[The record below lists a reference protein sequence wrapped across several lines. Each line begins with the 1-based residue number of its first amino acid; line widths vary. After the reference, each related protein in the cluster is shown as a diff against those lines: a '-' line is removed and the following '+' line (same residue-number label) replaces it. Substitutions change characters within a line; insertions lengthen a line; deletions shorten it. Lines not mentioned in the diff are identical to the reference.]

1 MSQNQE
7 TPVPSANNNIE
18 VERPRLSFKEKVGYS
33 FGDMATNLYFQTF
46 VLFLPIFYTD
56 VFGITAAAM
65 GTMMLVT
72 RVWDAFT
79 DPLMGM
85 IADRTESRWGKFRPY
100 IASFAIPLMLGGIL
114 TFTTPDLADSGKL
127 IYAYI
132 TYMALMM
139 LYTAVNVPYSALMG
153 VITPNSAE
161 RAEVSSYRFVAAFVG
176 QIIVGSA
183 TLTLVQFLG
192 AGSEELGWQ
201 LTMTAYGLFAVVLLL
216 TTFFMTRERVT
227 PQKKVKRNKVSYD
240 LKDLFKNKAWVL
252 IGIATLFQLTYIVMR
267 GSSTAYFFRYFV
279 EDQQLI
285 LLGYT
290 IDLTYEIFTSSF
302 VTLGSVSTLVG
313 AIMTKLFTKVIDKK
327 NVYAG
332 FLITSSIFSCIFFV
346 VQPENVLLIYVL
358 NILVSYFF
366 GSVSVLQWAI
376 YTDAAD
382 YGEWKFGRRATA
394 LIMAASLFM
403 LKLGLT
409 FGGAF
414 VGWILDFHG
423 FVPNIEQTDETI
435 FGIRMLMSFY
445 PAIFGFIAGAVMLF
459 YPLKDTMM
467 VKIEEELEERKK
479 NQDAED
485 SDE

>member
-1 MSQNQE
+1 MAQNQD
-7 TPVPSANNNIE
+7 TPDAVNGSHIE

-56 VFGITAAAM
+56 VFGLSAAAM

-72 RVWDAFT
+72 RIWDAIT
-79 DPLMGM
+79 DPVMGM

-100 IASFAIPLMLGGIL
+100 IATLSIPLALGGIL
-114 TFTTPDLADSGKL
+114 TFTTPELAGSSKI
-127 IYAYI
+127 IYAYA
-132 TYMALMM
+132 TYMVLMM

-161 RAEVSSYRFVAAFVG
+161 RAEVSSYRFAAAFVG
-176 QIIVGSA
+176 QLIVGFA
-183 TLTLVQFLG
+183 TLTLVRFLG
-192 AGSEELGWQ
+192 GGNEELGWQ
-201 LTMTAYGLFAVVLLL
+201 LTMAAYGAFAVLLL
-216 TTFFMTRERVT
+216 MLTFFMTRERVT
-227 PQKKVKRNKVSYD
+227 PKKVVRNKVSFD
-240 LKDLFKNKAWVL
+240 LKDLLSNKAWVL
-252 IGIATLFQLTYIVMR
+252 IGVATLFQLTYIVMR
-267 GSSTAYFFRYFV
+267 GSSTAYYFRYFV

-290 IDLTYEIFTSSF
+290 INLGYELFTSSF
-302 VTLGSVSTLVG
+302 VTLGSISTLLG
-313 AIMTKLFTKVIDKK
+313 AIMTKLFTKRLDKK
-327 NVYAG
+327 NVYSG
-332 FLITSSIFSCIFFV
+332 FLLISATASCFFFLL
-346 VQPENVLLIYVL
+346 QPENVLLIYIL
-358 NILVSYFF
+358 NIIVSYFF
-366 GSVSVLQWAI
+366 GAVSVLQWAL

-414 VGWILDFHG
+414 VGWILELHN
-423 FVPNIEQTDETI
+423 FVPLAQQTDDTI
-435 FGIRMLMSFY
+435 LGIRMLMSFY
-445 PAIFGFIAGAVMLF
+445 PAIFGFIGGAVMLF

-467 VKIEEELEERKK
+467 VKIEEELLARK
-479 NQDAED
+479 NAGEV
-485 SDE
+485 ENF